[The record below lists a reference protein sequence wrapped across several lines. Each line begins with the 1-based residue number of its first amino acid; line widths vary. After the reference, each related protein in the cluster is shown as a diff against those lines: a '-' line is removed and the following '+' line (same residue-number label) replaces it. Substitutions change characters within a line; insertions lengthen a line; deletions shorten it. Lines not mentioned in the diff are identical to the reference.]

1 MSIEKLLPEENFA
14 EILEES
20 LSGSKSFDGKVVKG
34 KILKIEKDMVI
45 IDVGLKS
52 EGRIPLQE
60 FKSAHV
66 EVRPGDVIE
75 IYVERMENRDGESV
89 LSFERARREAVWSDL
104 EKSHLENQRVMGTI
118 CNRVKGGFTVDL
130 AGTIAFLP
138 GSQVDFRP
146 IKDPTSIMGIEQP
159 FQILKMDRVRGN
171 IVVSRR
177 AILEESRAE
186 SRTELMSHLSEGQV
200 IKGVVKN
207 ITDYGAFVDL
217 GGIDGLLHLTDI
229 SWKRLSHPTEALELG
244 QTIEAKIIKFDAA
257 SQRIS
262 LGIKQLEQDPW
273 KEVASRY
280 VAGTVMEGTI
290 TNITDYGVF
299 VELEPGIEGL
309 IHVSELSWSKK
320 SINPNKV
327 VTLGEKIQVKI
338 LDIDADKRRI
348 SLSMRQCSSNPWME
362 FANGHKVG
370 DVIEGA
376 IKNIAEFGLFVG
388 LGPEIDGMI
397 HISDLA
403 WGQNGEEALG
413 QYKVG
418 DMIKA
423 KLLDIDVE
431 KERVALGVKQLT
443 GDPFVASQEVIKVG
457 EIVTCTVTEVLET
470 GLEVKV
476 ASGAKGFIKKGDL
489 SRERME
495 QKPSRFAVDERV
507 DALVTS
513 IDQKTRRIQLSI
525 KAREIKEEKEAMA
538 EYGSSDSG
546 ASLGDILGAAI
557 NMEKMREQSV
567 KNAEK
572 KAATEKPSAE
582 KKKAAADK
590 PVAEKKKAVTKA
602 KKEDESSAAES
613 ADEKPAKAP
622 KKKAASKKDAAE

>member
-1 MSIEKLLPEENFA
+1 MTTQNLRPEENFA
-14 EILEES
+14 DILAES
-20 LSGSKSFDGKVVKG
+20 LSGSKSFDGKVVPG

-60 FKSAHV
+60 FKAAHQ
-66 EVRPGDVIE
+66 EVRPGDTIE
-75 IYVERMENRDGESV
+75 VYVERMENRDGESV
-89 LSFERARREAVWSDL
+89 LSFERARREAAWSEL
-104 EKSHLENQRVMGTI
+104 EKSYQDNQRVMGVI

-130 AGTIAFLP
+130 AGAIAFLP

-146 IKDPTSIMGIEQP
+146 IKDPTSLMGVEQP

-200 IKGVVKN
+200 IKGIVKN

-229 SWKRLSHPTEALELG
+229 SWKRLSHPSEALELG
-244 QTIEAKIIKFDAA
+244 QTVDVKIIKFDPT

-280 VAGTVMEGTI
+280 IPGSIIEGTI

-309 IHVSELSWSKK
+309 IHISELSWSKK
-320 SINPNKV
+320 NVNPNKV
-327 VTLGEKIQVKI
+327 VSLGEKIQVKV
-338 LDIDADKRRI
+338 LDIDPEKRRI
-348 SLSMRQCSSNPWME
+348 SLSIRQCSSNPWAE
-362 FANGHKVG
+362 FATSHKVG

-397 HISDLA
+397 HVSDLS
-403 WGQNGEEALG
+403 WNQSGEEALA
-413 QYKVG
+413 QYKAG
-418 DMIKA
+418 DIIKA
-423 KLLDIDVE
+423 KLLDIDVD

-443 GDPFVASQEVIKVG
+443 EDPFAVSAETVKAG
-457 EIVTCTVTEVLET
+457 DIVTCTVTEVLET

-476 ASGAKGFIKKGDL
+476 ASGAKGFIKKSDL
-489 SRERME
+489 SRERTE
-495 QKPSRFAVDERV
+495 QKPSRFAIDERV
-507 DALVTS
+507 DALVTA
-513 IDQKTRRIQLSI
+513 IDPKTRRIQLSI
-525 KAREIKEEKEAMA
+525 KSRELKEEKEAMA

-557 NMEKMREQSV
+557 NLEKMREHSL
-567 KNAEK
+567 KTAAKKEEAADKKKSAK
-572 KAATEKPSAE
+572 KAQDEAGTSESAE
-582 KKKAAADK
+582 KSAKTS
-590 PVAEKKKAVTKA
+590 KKKSETQKQ
-602 KKEDESSAAES
+602 ETDAE
-613 ADEKPAKAP
+613 
-622 KKKAASKKDAAE
+622 

>member
-1 MSIEKLLPEENFA
+1 MSTENLIENLLPEENFA
-14 EILEES
+14 DILEES
-20 LSGSKSFDGKVVKG
+20 LAGSKSFDGKVVKG
-34 KILKIEKDMVI
+34 KVLKIEKDVVI
-45 IDVGLKS
+45 MDVGLKS

-60 FKSAHV
+60 FKSAHC
-66 EVRPGDVIE
+66 EVRPGDEIE

-89 LSFERARREAVWSDL
+89 LSFERARREAAWSEL
-104 EKSHLENQRVMGTI
+104 EKSHLAGERVLGVI

-130 AGTIAFLP
+130 AGAIAFLP

-186 SRTELMSHLSEGQV
+186 SRSELMSHLSEGQI

-244 QTIEAKIIKFDAA
+244 QTIEAKIIKFDPA

-273 KEVASRY
+273 KEVAAKY
-280 VAGTVMEGTI
+280 IPGTIMEGTI

-299 VELEPGIEGL
+299 VELEAGIEGL
-309 IHVSELSWSKK
+309 IHISELSWSKK
-320 SINPNKV
+320 NVNPNKV
-327 VTLGEKIQVKI
+327 VSMGEKIQVKI
-338 LDIDADKRRI
+338 LDIDPDKRRI
-348 SLSMRQCSSNPWME
+348 SLSIRQCTSNPWVE
-362 FANGHKVG
+362 FGSSHKVG

-376 IKNIAEFGLFVG
+376 IKNIAEFGLFIG

-397 HISDLA
+397 HVSDLS
-403 WGQNGEEALG
+403 WTQSGEEALT
-413 QYKVG
+413 QYKQG

-443 GDPFVASQEVIKVG
+443 NDPVSAAVETVKVG
-457 EIVTCTVTEVLET
+457 EIVTCTVTDVLET

-476 ASGAKGFIKKGDL
+476 ASGAKGFIKKTDL
-489 SRERME
+489 SRERAE
-495 QKPSRFAVDERV
+495 QKPARFAVDERV

-513 IDQKTRRIQLSI
+513 IDQKTKRIQLSI

-557 NMEKMREQSV
+557 NLEKMREQSV
-567 KNAEK
+567 KNVQKKEK
-572 KAATEKPSAE
+572 EEVAKKSTEE
-582 KKKAAADK
+582 KKKAAPKKAATKASTDETSEK
-590 PVAEKKKAVTKA
+590 PV
-602 KKEDESSAAES
+602 
-613 ADEKPAKAP
+613 KAP
-622 KKKAASKKDAAE
+622 KKKATPKKKEE